1 MGNLFDDSQ
10 AQIAR
15 YWYERVPYTSYIATL
30 LPGKTNIFSATDI
43 STATEGKKIGIL
55 GNLAMT
61 QAAYVQLATES
72 AGNTRLTAAAA
83 YPPSLRPVMTAADDG
98 IRSSR
103 ALGIYLTNSSGA
115 VVNNAQI
122 NYTVAVKELTIADK
136 VLRNMPLSAA
146 EQSIQQKYQI
156 GQQGIRPLAIS
167 KSLQQNWL
175 SRVLSEEIY
184 GYQQAVTSSPTT
196 LENLVPGHNEL
207 LVITSIAMGGVPVG
221 NQVTLTIQRDSD
233 VGYVSILGDNLSL
246 EYPLSVWIPA
256 TRQFSIGISA
266 VTATAAATV
275 RLTVKRLALST
286 VLQALFGKL
295 NPAHLSREDLH
306 LYEQVIAGV
315 VV

>member
-15 YWYERVPYTSYIATL
+15 YWYERVPYTSYIAAL

-83 YPPSLRPVMTAADDG
+83 YPPSLQPVMTAADDG

-122 NYTVAVKELTIADK
+122 NYTVAVKDLTIADK

-246 EYPLSVWIPA
+246 QYPLSVWIPA

-266 VTATAAATV
+266 ITATAAATV